1 MMQEISLNILDIVQ
15 NSVRAGA
22 SRIDVELFEDTD
34 SDELFFSVKDNGCG
48 MDEEMVARVM
58 DPFVTTRT
66 TRKVGMGISLLRSAA
81 QATGGDVELTSEVGK
96 GTFIKATFSY
106 GHIDRQPLGDMAGTM
121 MTLISMNEA
130 IDFYYK
136 HTFNRQVF
144 EFNTKEMKEIL
155 GEVPLGDPTVAA
167 WLKDFIDEG
176 IANIYGNI
184 NGGAE

>member
-1 MMQEISLNILDIVQ
+1 MQEISLNILDIVQ

-22 SRIDVELFEDTD
+22 KTIEVEVYEDTD
-34 SDELFFSVKDNGCG
+34 EDMLFFSVKDDGCG
-48 MDEEMVARVM
+48 MSEEMVQRVM

-106 GHIDRQPLGDMAGTM
+106 GHIDRQPLGSMADTM
-121 MTLISMNEA
+121 TALITMNEA

-136 HTFNRQVF
+136 HTFNKRVF

-155 GEVPLGDPTVAA
+155 GEVPLSDPTVAA
-167 WLKDFIDEG
+167 WLKDYIDEG
-176 IANIYGNI
+176 VSNIYG
-184 NGGAE
+184 GAE

>member
-1 MMQEISLNILDIVQ
+1 MQEISLNILDIVQ

-22 SRIDVELFEDTD
+22 KTIDVEVYEDTGED
-34 SDELFFSVKDNGCG
+34 VLFFSVNDDGCG
-48 MDEEMVARVM
+48 MSEEMVQRVM

-106 GHIDRQPLGDMAGTM
+106 GHIDRQPLGSMADTM
-121 MTLISMNEA
+121 TALITMNEA
-130 IDFYYK
+130 IDFCYK
-136 HTFNRQVF
+136 HTFNKHVF

-155 GEVPLGDPTVAA
+155 GEVPLSDPTVAA
-167 WLKDFIDEG
+167 WLKDYIDEG
-176 IANIYGNI
+176 VSNIYG
-184 NGGAE
+184 GAE